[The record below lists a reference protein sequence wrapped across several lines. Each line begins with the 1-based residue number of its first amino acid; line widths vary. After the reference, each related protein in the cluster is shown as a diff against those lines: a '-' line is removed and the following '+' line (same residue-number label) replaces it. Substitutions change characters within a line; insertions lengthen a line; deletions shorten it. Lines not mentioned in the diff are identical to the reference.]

1 MAAFAYVS
9 ALVLIGFIQVEN
21 SAAGDCKD
29 YWYVSAD
36 EDGRVRWFGDDR
48 DAVVDIRLETAGAL
62 SPECSVLNKSGTPF
76 SEREVHFKSFCPNT
90 EYHGNVTLIC
100 DRNEIS
106 SRIMKFGGRHAGLI
120 PENVQVIKTTN
131 TSIILQWKEPT
142 SLIDSKVTYSVELVD
157 TSSET
162 TYVQNTSDVFLHFQN
177 LIPYTLYSVRVRA
190 FTSDVEGNWTKP
202 ITVRTDVGVPSA
214 PTNVTISSVTNVSI
228 NIEWNE
234 PQPFTGPI
242 LSYSIKKTNTVTQLS
257 EVIPVQTT
265 SYSITG
271 LSPYT
276 NYSVKVRAFTSV
288 GPGPWSDVYYS
299 LTRAGIPF
307 RLGKIK
313 VQNTTNTSI
322 YLEWEAPEPF
332 VGPVLWYTIRWSK
345 EQNSD
350 WKYFN
355 ATEQSYSIED
365 LEPYTLYYVEIRA
378 NTEAGPG
385 PWSSALEV
393 KTDIGYPTAPVNLT
407 ATEVTATS
415 IKLSWMEPEP
425 INGPLLDYFIR
436 WGLQNDNYVKYGKA
450 KENMYIA
457 SQLNPFTEYTFQ
469 VAAETAAGIGQWSS
483 EVNVRT
489 KVAMPSQPRNLT
501 HTNVTSTTISIEW
514 TEPEN
519 PNGPILWYVVQWN
532 KIPGEQMSEN
542 TTKSTHYKIS
552 GLDPY
557 ADYSVRV
564 YAETEA
570 GRGPEADALKIRTA
584 VGIPNAPADLHP
596 VEIAATN
603 LTLIWS
609 VPVPVPGPVIEY
621 SVSWGIE
628 GIQGISRIPTSDTRY
643 NAVGLRPYTEYFFEV
658 TARTEAG
665 SGPAAKLVER
675 TKESTPS
682 QPRDLRAKVTHYSI
696 LLQWV
701 IPEHPNGPTLLYVVR
716 WEEGNVQLG
725 SKETNGT
732 SFKIEGLK
740 DFTNY
745 SLQVCA
751 QSVAGR
757 GQWTNVL
764 YARTSKKD
772 KTSALTWGLAAGL
785 SVLCIILIVIAILI
799 IKKKGLLKSSN
810 NSKSVRVP
818 KPTSLPEIKR
828 LDPPLPLQVLS
839 IESEPEVPTVANFE
853 SHVNILMRHGRLG
866 FAREFEKLN
875 KNNPQLP
882 CTAAKMNENLTKN
895 RWVKILPFDHSRVKL
910 LPLGDETRSDFI
922 NASYI
927 PGNSYMLEYIASQG
941 PLPNT
946 LDDFWTMVWQQSVSV
961 IVMLTQ
967 CVERAKRTCEK
978 YWPSSGETGRYGYIQ
993 VHTLSESILGS
1004 YVIRIFQ
1011 IQNNSHSRHIVQMHF
1026 VNWPVSGC
1034 PRSPD
1039 DFLNF
1044 ARAIRDRVPSSK
1056 PGPIL
1061 VHCSAGVGRTGT
1073 YIAVDRIAQHLQ
1085 HSQDIDVYGTVLE
1098 MRKYRTNMVQT
1109 EDQYIFIHSC
1119 IQQLIQGMI
1128 QPQEDVYE
1136 TGIYSNA

>member
-9 ALVLIGFIQVEN
+9 ALVLIGFIHVKN

-29 YWYVSAD
+29 SWDISAD
-36 EDGRVRWFGDDR
+36 EDGRVRWSGVDR
-48 DAVVDIRLETAGAL
+48 DAVVDVRLAAAGAL
-62 SPECSVLNKSGTPF
+62 SSQCSELNKLGTPF
-76 SEREVHFKSFCPNT
+76 STREVHFKSFCPNT
-90 EYHGNVTLIC
+90 EYQVNVTLIC
-100 DRNEIS
+100 DKNKIS
-106 SRIMKFGGRHAGLI
+106 SRVTKFGDPFPGLI
-120 PENVQVIKTTN
+120 PENVQVINTTN
-131 TSIILQWKEPT
+131 TSITLQWKEPT
-142 SLIDSKVTYSVELVD
+142 SLINSEVTYSVELVD

-162 TYVQNTSDVFLHFQN
+162 TYVQNTSDVSCHIQN
-177 LIPYTLYSVRVRA
+177 LRPYTLYSVRVRA
-190 FTSDVEGNWTKP
+190 YTHGVEGNWTEP

-214 PTNVTISSVTNVSI
+214 PTNVRISSVTNVSI
-228 NIEWNE
+228 NIEWSE

-242 LSYSIKKTNTVTQLS
+242 LSYSIKKTNTETQVS
-257 EVIPVQTT
+257 EVISVQTT

-276 NYSVKVRAFTSV
+276 NYSVKVRASTSV
-288 GPGPWSDVYYS
+288 GKGPWSDVYNI
-299 LTRAGIPF
+299 LTKAGTPF

-332 VGPVLWYTIRWSK
+332 VGPVILYTIRWSK
-345 EQNSD
+345 EQNSN
-350 WKYFN
+350 WKTFN
-355 ATEQSYSIED
+355 ATEQSSSIED
-365 LEPYTLYYVEIRA
+365 LEPYTSYYIEIRA

-385 PWSSALEV
+385 LWSSALEV
-393 KTDIGYPTAPVNLT
+393 KTDIGYPTAPINLT
-407 ATEVTATS
+407 ATEVTAKS
-415 IKLSWMEPEP
+415 ITLSWQEPEP
-425 INGPLLDYFIR
+425 MNGPLLAYFIR
-436 WGLQNDNYVKYGKA
+436 WGLQNDSYVKYGKV
-450 KENMYIA
+450 KEKTYMA

-469 VAAETAAGIGQWSS
+469 VAAETEAGLGQWSS

-489 KVAMPSQPRNLT
+489 KVDRPSQPRNLT
-501 HTNVTSTTISIEW
+501 YSNVTSTTVSIEW

-519 PNGPILWYVVQWN
+519 PNGPILWYVVQWS
-532 KIPGEQMSEN
+532 KSPGEQSEN
-542 TTKSTHYKIS
+542 STEVTHYKIS

-557 ADYSVRV
+557 AEYTVRV

-570 GRGPEADALKIRTA
+570 GRGPESEALEIQTD
-584 VGIPNAPADLHP
+584 VGIPNVPADLHP
-596 VEIAATN
+596 VEVTATN

-609 VPVPVPGPVIEY
+609 APVPVPGPVIEY
-621 SVSWGIE
+621 SVSWGIQ
-628 GIQGISRIPTSDTRY
+628 GIQGISRISTNDTRY
-643 NAVGLRPYTEYFFEV
+643 NAVGLRPYTKYFFEV
-658 TARTEAG
+658 TARTDAG
-665 SGPAAKLVER
+665 SGPAAELVER

-682 QPRDLRAKVTHYSI
+682 QPRDLRAKVTHSSI

-701 IPEHPNGPTLLYVVR
+701 IPEHPNGPTLLYIVR
-716 WEEGNVQLG
+716 WKDGNVQLG
-725 SKETNGT
+725 SEETNGT

-757 GQWTNVL
+757 GQWTSIL
-764 YARTSKKD
+764 YVQTAKKD
-772 KTSALTWGLAAGL
+772 NTSALIWGLAVGL
-785 SVLCIILIVIAILI
+785 SGLCVILIVIAILMI
-799 IKKKGLLKSSN
+799 RKKGGLKSPMI
-810 NSKSVRVP
+810 SKTERVP
-818 KPTSLPEIKR
+818 KPTSLPEIRR
-828 LDPPLPLQVLS
+828 LDPPVPLQVLS
-839 IESEPEVPTVANFE
+839 VESEPETPTVANFE
-853 SHVNILMRHGRLG
+853 SHVNTLMRNGRLG

-910 LPLGDETRSDFI
+910 LSLGDETRSDFI

-927 PGNSYMLEYIASQG
+927 PGDSYMLEYIASQG

-978 YWPSSGETGRYGYIQ
+978 YWPSSGENGRYGYIQ
-993 VHTLSESILGS
+993 VHTLSESILDS

-1044 ARAIRDRVPSSK
+1044 VRAIRDRVPTSK

-1085 HSQDIDVYGTVLE
+1085 HSQDIDVYGTILE